1 MKTPITKKDLLD
13 DYDKVISLL
22 LEAKELAD
30 GKTSECGYK
39 HIQYALNEILG
50 DYEFM
55 ANLVYRKKK
64 KS

>member
-30 GKTSECGYK
+30 GKISECGYK
-39 HIQYALNEILG
+39 HIGYALNEILG
-50 DYEFM
+50 DYEFL
-55 ANLVYRKKK
+55 ADLCYGKKK
-64 KS
+64 K